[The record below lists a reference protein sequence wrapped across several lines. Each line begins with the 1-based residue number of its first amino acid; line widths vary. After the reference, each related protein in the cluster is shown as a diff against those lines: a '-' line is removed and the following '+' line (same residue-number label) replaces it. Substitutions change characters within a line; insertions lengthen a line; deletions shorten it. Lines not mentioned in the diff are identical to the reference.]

1 MAPPVP
7 SSAPEHPVRTG
18 EEGGAAPGPS
28 LSSAS
33 ALQEQ
38 ACEKEKLHFPPLQ
51 HAQAQKGWL
60 SHARGDPHNLPAGNS
75 GAAGIRGSPEVQ
87 HGEPPGHG
95 AIISLAAGRRE
106 RLEAV
111 RYHLR

>member
-1 MAPPVP
+1 MG
-7 SSAPEHPVRTG
+7 TG
-18 EEGGAAPGPS
+18 EEGGAALGLS

-38 ACEKEKLHFPPLQ
+38 ACEKEKLHFPSLQ
-51 HAQAQKGWL
+51 HAQAQTGWL
-60 SHARGDPHNLPAGNS
+60 SHAGGDPHNLPAGNS
-75 GAAGIRGSPEVQ
+75 GAAGIRGGPKVQ

-95 AIISLAAGRRE
+95 AIISLATGCRE